1 VDTPRTRVSL
11 GRSERLRAE
20 GEDAARAQ
28 RHLVTLAERYRL
40 DRRLDL
46 RIEESIP
53 NHVGLGSGTQLALAT
68 GAAVAHLFG
77 LDLDARA
84 IAGLL
89 DRGARSSIGI
99 ATFERGGV
107 VLDGGRGGNDRPPP
121 GLSPLPF
128 PDGCAPA

>member
-20 GEDAARAQ
+20 GADAARAQ
-28 RHLVTLAERYRL
+28 RHLETLIERYRL
-40 DRRLDL
+40 DRRVDL

-68 GAAVAHLFG
+68 GAAVARLYG

-84 IAGLL
+84 IARLL
-89 DRGARSSIGI
+89 HRGARSSI
-99 ATFERGGV
+99 RV
-107 VLDGGRGGNDRPPP
+107 
-121 GLSPLPF
+121 
-128 PDGCAPA
+128 